1 MPLRNNHTLDIQKY
15 FLPSVLVLL
24 IVTLM
29 YFLSSFFVTLI
40 IAGVIVTAVYPV
52 HRLLNKKIR
61 IPRTFSA
68 LLSLILVAV
77 ILVGPFLLFY
87 FLIAEEAANAYIVIS
102 KKINE
107 LVDKDISF
115 LPSLFQKGFLVE
127 WMEKISEYAPIS
139 ASDIIEAARDFVG
152 KISSF
157 LLGHTTNILK
167 HLSVFVIHII
177 VFLLAV
183 FYFFRDGDK
192 LIDYVYSLIPLS
204 EKYRQ
209 ELFKK
214 LSHLSYGLIYGIFG
228 AAIMQGFLVGIGF
241 YIAGISNAA
250 FWGAI
255 AALFSP
261 VPYIGTSVIWIPAAI
276 TLLVTQHWIAGTF
289 LVVWGAAV
297 VGLSDNLVK
306 PYLIG
311 SAATL
316 HPLAVLL
323 VLLGGAF
330 MFGLKGLIFGPFV
343 LTLTLA
349 FLHIYSLEYKN
360 VLKAKKRRPHIKLKK
375 PQ

>member
-1 MPLRNNHTLDIQKY
+1 MPPKNNHTLDIQKY

-24 IVTLM
+24 LVILM
-29 YFLSSFFVTLI
+29 YFFSSFLVTLI
-40 IAGVIVTAVYPV
+40 IAAVIVTAVYPV
-52 HRLLNKKIR
+52 HKLLSRKLH
-61 IPRTFSA
+61 IPRTVSA
-68 LLSLILVAV
+68 LISLILVAV

-102 KKINE
+102 EKINE
-107 LVDKDISF
+107 LVEQDISF
-115 LPSLFQKGFLVE
+115 LPSLFQKGFLLE
-127 WMEKISEYAPIS
+127 WAEKVSEYAPIS
-139 ASDIIEAARDFVG
+139 TSDIIEAARDFVG

-167 HLSVFVIHII
+167 HLSVFAIHLI

-183 FYFFRDGDK
+183 FYFFRDGDR
-192 LIDYVYSLIPLS
+192 LIDYIYSLLPLS

-228 AAIMQGFLVGIGF
+228 AAILQGFLVGIGF
-241 YIAGISNAA
+241 YVAGISNAA

-255 AALFSP
+255 AALFAP
-261 VPYIGTSVIWIPAAI
+261 VPYIGTSVIWVPAAI
-276 TLLVTQHWIAGTF
+276 ILLVAKQWFAGLF
-289 LVVWGAAV
+289 LAVWGALI
-297 VGLSDNLVK
+297 VGFSDNLIK

-330 MFGLKGLIFGPFV
+330 LLGLKGFILGPFV

-349 FLHIYSLEYKN
+349 FLHIYSLEYKD
-360 VLKAKKRRPHIKLKK
+360 VLKAKQRRPHIKLKK
-375 PQ
+375 QK